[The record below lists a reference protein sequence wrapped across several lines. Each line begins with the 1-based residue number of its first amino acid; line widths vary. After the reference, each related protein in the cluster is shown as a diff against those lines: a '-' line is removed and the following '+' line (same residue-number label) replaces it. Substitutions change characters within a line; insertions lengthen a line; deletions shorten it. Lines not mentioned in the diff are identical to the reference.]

1 MPYGTGIR
9 PVVASIPGGKQGS
22 DRELEL
28 EMTKVMPINMM
39 KELLKLGSCYV
50 SAVSKLI

>member
-1 MPYGTGIR
+1 MIVIY
-9 PVVASIPGGKQGS
+9 PVVASIPWGKQGS
-22 DRELEL
+22 VKELEL